1 MHTYYRNKQK
11 TAQNMR
17 HEAEKLYML
26 QRQDVGIAVGEYQG
40 RGQGENVA
48 HDLVVEPVSM
58 EFEGEEEDSF
68 VDNSFVSEIPPSDE
82 LPLLFFFD
90 VETTGLVVF
99 NDVIIDVAA
108 KVVDIPPS
116 VVSMP
121 TYQSLVRTSKSVPEK
136 GIFYATIMN

>member
-1 MHTYYRNKQK
+1 MHGRSSVRIELKRNTNISGIHSYYALYKNCYHHMHTYYRNKQK

-26 QRQDVGIAVGEYQG
+26 QRQDGGIAVGEYQG

-99 NDVIIDVAA
+99 NDVIIEA
-108 KVVDIPPS
+108 
-116 VVSMP
+116 
-121 TYQSLVRTSKSVPEK
+121 
-136 GIFYATIMN
+136 

>member
-1 MHTYYRNKQK
+1 MQYNTYYRNKQK
-11 TAQNMR
+11 TARNLR

-26 QRQDVGIAVGEYQG
+26 QRQDAGIAVGEYQG

-48 HDLVVEPVSM
+48 HDPVVEPVSM
-58 EFEGEEEDSF
+58 EFDNEEDAF
-68 VDNSFVSEIPPSDE
+68 VDNFVDNFVDSETDE

-116 VVSMP
+116 AVSVP
-121 TYQSLVRTSKSVPEK
+121 IYQSLVRTSKSIPGK
-136 GIFYATIMN
+136 GRIMQQ